1 MVPPV
6 FSDETAVGT
15 VCGAAAAP
23 AVPVAAAAVGVPPV
37 AARVAVAAPALV
49 AETGT
54 VVLPRLL
61 LLLLPQPARPSAM
74 IPEVAAPARST
85 LRRLTLSP
93 IARCQYVPVQKSL
106 MAPPPQSS
114 NHASR
119 TAPRVGASSPARRP
133 SQTHV
138 QPDSESE
145 WVRLLSHQ
153 GRRA

>member
-54 VVLPRLL
+54 VVLPRL